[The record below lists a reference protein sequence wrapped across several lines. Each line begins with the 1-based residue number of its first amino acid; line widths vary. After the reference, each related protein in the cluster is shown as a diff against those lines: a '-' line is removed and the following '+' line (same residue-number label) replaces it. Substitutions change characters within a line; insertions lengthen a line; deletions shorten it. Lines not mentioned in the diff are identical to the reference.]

1 MSVVTQGGKVGMQDA
16 GCRCLRKARVLSTS
30 KENLI
35 TRNGSEHYKREGSG
49 PFKVPVL
56 PKTKT
61 WGLF

>member
-1 MSVVTQGGKVGMQDA
+1 MQDA